1 MKASTLHSLI
11 TARTLHDEA
20 RRLIAAGDRHMS
32 SAGLILLQDA
42 LEIVFL
48 AMLVEQDVDEQKAL
62 ESKSFDEL
70 IGELKKSGVA
80 VPKSGTLKALNKQR
94 VITKHFGQL
103 AEPLTVQ
110 TYAEAA
116 DVAVDAI
123 VLAVLGR
130 RYREV
135 FLSDLLAL
143 GEAKTLL
150 SEAANLLEQ
159 GSFLD
164 ALIAV
169 RKALFV
175 EIEIEYCVHRW
186 SDADPNERLGL
197 LSLSIS
203 RGGMKAPYWT
213 RNREW
218 IQMNVSTP
226 FDFIQ
231 MDYENLRIDA
241 MEWGINTAELDNLRR
256 LTPEVFRADKDAPW
270 QVQYDLEFPPN
281 EANGV
286 NARYCLDRAISVLL
300 RKQQHS
306 TARRWPRRDVSF
318 DPPPIYLDAPVFS
331 KARQDSEIVHRIN
344 DQYRYR
350 LTALVSGFNA
360 PERYYTISGHR
371 PVENNKFG
379 TDWIH
384 GFLLVQDDA

>member
-42 LEIVFL
+42 LEMVFL
-48 AMLVEQDVDEQKAL
+48 AMLVERDIDEQKAL

-70 IGELKKSGVA
+70 IGELKKSGVS

-94 VITKHFGQL
+94 VNTKHYGQL

-116 DVAVDAI
+116 DIAVEAI
-123 VLAVLGR
+123 VQSVLGR
-130 RYREV
+130 RYREI
-135 FLSDLLAL
+135 FLSDLLSD
-143 GEAKTLL
+143 GEAKAFLT
-150 SEAANLLEQ
+150 EAATYIEQAAFLE
-159 GSFLD
+159 

-175 EIEIEYCVHRW
+175 EIETEYCVHKW

-197 LSLSIS
+197 LSFS

-213 RNREW
+213 RSRDW
-218 IQMNVSTP
+218 IQKHVSTP

-231 MDYENLRIDA
+231 IDHEKLRMDA
-241 MEWGINTAELDNLRR
+241 MEWGVNTAELDNLRR
-256 LTPEVFRADKDAPW
+256 LTPEVFREDKDARW

-281 EANGV
+281 EATAA

-306 TARRWPRRDVSF
+306 TARRWPGRDVGF
-318 DPPPIYLDAPVFS
+318 DPPTIYLDAPVFS
-331 KARQDSEIVHRIN
+331 KARQDSEVVHRIN

-350 LTALVSGFNA
+350 LSALVSGFNA
-360 PERYYTISGHR
+360 AEQYYTISGHR
-371 PVENNKFG
+371 PVEGNEFG

-384 GFLLVQDDA
+384 GYLLVQGDA